1 MRRLIIAG
9 LVAGLVGPG
18 LIACSGAAAGERE
31 ESHPN
36 HWQPRTRALDR
47 TLVAGTLIEVRIDRS
62 VSLRNK
68 PGELLAATVS
78 ADVRNARRQVVVPAG
93 CPVELRIA
101 LGEPAANTGDAPA
114 RMRFDVTSLTVS
126 GRVYPV
132 NTTGELAPLAARRA
146 SRDVVVAPGTQMLFV
161 LAEGLTVE
169 TPVEPAESWL
179 ASSAW
184 GLDPEEIYTP
194 HLWGRQG
201 RDVTF
206 DAVFSKRVPSDH
218 VVGGR

>member
-18 LIACSGAAAGERE
+18 LIACSGGAAGERE

-47 TLVAGTLIEVRIDRS
+47 TLVAGTLIEARIDRS
-62 VSLRNK
+62 VSLHNK
-68 PGELLAATVS
+68 PGEVLVATVS

-101 LGEPAANTGDAPA
+101 LGEPAANTGEAPA
-114 RMRFDVTSLTVS
+114 RMLFDVTSLIVS
-126 GRVYPV
+126 GRIYPLNATV
-132 NTTGELAPLAARRA
+132 ELTPLAARRA
-146 SRDVVVAPGTQMLFV
+146 SREVVVAPRTRMLFV

-179 ASSAW
+179 ASAAW
-184 GLDPEEIYTP
+184 GLDPEEIYTA
-194 HLWGRQG
+194 HSWGRQG
-201 RDVTF
+201 RHVTF
-206 DAVFSKRVPSDH
+206 SSMLFTRVSNDH
-218 VVGGR
+218 VVHGR